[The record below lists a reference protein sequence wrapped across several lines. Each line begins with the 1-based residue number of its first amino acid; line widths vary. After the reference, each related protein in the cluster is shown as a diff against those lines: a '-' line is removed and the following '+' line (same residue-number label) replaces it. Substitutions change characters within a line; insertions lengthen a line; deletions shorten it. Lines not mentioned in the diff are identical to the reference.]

1 MKKVTKKYDFVAV
14 SSGRGTKKKEKN
26 KWTDEL
32 IIAYRELA
40 FQNDEQEKRVAEFV
54 YLN

>member
-1 MKKVTKKYDFVAV
+1 MKKITKKEDFVALN
-14 SSGRGTKKKEKN
+14 SELAIEKKEKI

-40 FQNDEQEKRVAEFV
+40 FQKDQQEERLTEFIG
-54 YLN
+54 LN

>member
-1 MKKVTKKYDFVAV
+1 MKKITKKEDFVAV
-14 SSGRGTKKKEKN
+14 NSEHVTEKKEKN

-40 FQNDEQEKRVAEFV
+40 FQNDKREEREAELIG
-54 YLN
+54 LN

>member
-1 MKKVTKKYDFVAV
+1 MKNITKKEDFVAV
-14 SSGRGTKKKEKN
+14 SSELAKEKKEKN

-40 FQNDEQEKRVAEFV
+40 FQNDEQEKRVAE
-54 YLN
+54 LAS

>member
-1 MKKVTKKYDFVAV
+1 MKKITKKEDFVAV
-14 SSGRGTKKKEKN
+14 NSELATEKEDKN

-40 FQNDEQEKRVAEFV
+40 FQKDKREERVADFIG
-54 YLN
+54 LN